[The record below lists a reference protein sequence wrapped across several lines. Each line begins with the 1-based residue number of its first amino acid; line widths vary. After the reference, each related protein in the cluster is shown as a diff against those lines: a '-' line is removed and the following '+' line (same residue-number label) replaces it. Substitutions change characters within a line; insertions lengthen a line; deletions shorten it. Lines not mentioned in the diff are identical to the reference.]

1 MIDYVIFISIAGI
14 ILYYILKK
22 RRNSDKQKE
31 KVEQLQPEK
40 NNSRTDDIYK
50 NAPVIK
56 VVFSSESIDNDEFA
70 KEFADIYISDRSFFY
85 TGKKSTRPDREDT
98 LIEDQVFVEFDK
110 VNFETLKVINV

>member
-40 NNSRTDDIYK
+40 NNSHTDDISK